1 MEKGGKSFGGKKG
14 ASAGSY
20 KGASSGGYSSNVPAA
35 FRAAKGDA
43 AGGSGSSF
51 KGASLK
57 GGGKTYGSDG
67 GYSNS
72 SHGSYGSSYGQ
83 ETSKGG
89 KSSWGSDSP
98 RYSSSKGEGK
108 DSWSQP
114 SRPAMTSVFSSG
126 GGKGGGGFK
135 GGGKGMQ
142 GGKSDK
148 GGGKSDKG
156 DGKGKGKAQQRISA
170 GETVYVGVVRSFNPE
185 KKNGFIDCKDLFQQG
200 SSGVYIFQDV
210 LERATPSGAGPG
222 DRVAF
227 FVHWSAKGQ
236 PQASSPLIRLKAG
249 LDDGCF
255 ALKGHYKAGKPGEF
269 GFIDCADTKEFFGRD
284 VYVNKDLAAT
294 LQPGQMVSF
303 SAYLNRD
310 SMPNAEEACVCDEY
324 WEAVPGDLTQ
334 FAEVETGKG
343 KGKGMAQEGPGK
355 GGSFGGSFGGGK
367 GTGKPGAP
375 PEPTGRV
382 CSGMIKSFNEV
393 NNYGFIE
400 CEEIKTEYG
409 LDVFM
414 HGKEFTGYQVGEWV
428 YFEVAISTKGQPQ
441 AVNLRKYDQGEPGT
455 KRQKVS
461 EAPTDNYAAV
471 AGGDP
476 GGVADESYQPE
487 GQEYQQGM
495 NEMPPQEMPDESFSF
510 ADMVS
515 Q

>member
-1 MEKGGKSFGGKKG
+1 MEKGGKFGGKKG
-14 ASAGSY
+14 TSAGSY
-20 KGASSGGYSSNVPAA
+20 KGASSGGHSNVPAA
-35 FRAAKGDA
+35 FRAAGKGDA
-43 AGGSGSSF
+43 AGGGGSSG
-51 KGASLK
+51 KGGKSY
-57 GGGKTYGSDG
+57 GGKTYGGSDG
-67 GYSNS
+67 GYSS

-83 ETSKGG
+83 ESSKGG
-89 KSSWGSDSP
+89 KSSWGSDSRP
-98 RYSSSKGEGK
+98 YSSSKGEGK

-114 SRPAMTSVFSSG
+114 SKGGSGMTSVFNSG
-126 GGKGGGGFK
+126 GGKGGGGGSFK
-135 GGGKGMQ
+135 GGQKGMQ

-148 GGGKSDKG
+148 GGKGG
-156 DGKGKGKAQQRISA
+156 DGKGKGKSVQRIQA
-170 GETVYVGVVRSFNPE
+170 GEKVYVGVVRSFNPE
-185 KKNGFIDCKDLFQQG
+185 KKNGFIDCNDLFQQG
-200 SSGVYIFQDV
+200 SSGVYVFQDV
-210 LERATPSGAGPG
+210 LERATPSCAGPG

-269 GFIDCADTKEFFGRD
+269 GFIDCAETKEFFGRD

-294 LQPGQMVSF
+294 LNPGQMVSF

-310 SMPNAEEACVCDEY
+310 CMPNAEEAVICDDY
-324 WEAVPGDLTQ
+324 WEALPGDLTQ

-367 GTGKPGAP
+367 GKPGAP

-382 CSGMIKSFNEV
+382 CSGMVKSFNEV

-400 CEEIKTEYG
+400 CEEIKNEYG

-441 AVNLRKYDQGEPGT
+441 AVNLRKYDQGEPPA
-455 KRQKVS
+455 KRQRVS
-461 EAPTDNYAAV
+461 EAPTDNYAA
-471 AGGDP
+471 AGGDS
-476 GGVADESYQPE
+476 GGVADQSYQPE
-487 GQEYQQGM
+487 GQEYQQGT
-495 NEMPPQEMPDESFSF
+495 NEMPPQDMPDESFSF
-510 ADMVS
+510 ADMVT
-515 Q
+515 QG